1 MPSRACHKAQ
11 LVFLRDL
18 RVSVVSVFHKNRGKY
33 PVGENPRPDYI
44 LQVDRMIRSKPKR

>member
-18 RVSVVSVFHKNRGKY
+18 RVSVVNVFHTNHHAPG
-33 PVGENPRPDYI
+33 GHNET
-44 LQVDRMIRSKPKR
+44 